1 MAIQATFTYIFFGR
15 LSLRVMSSGAA
26 FVVLERHFPADLH
39 LNSYVE
45 EDRSVSGDQYLLVKG
60 ELSSL

>member
-1 MAIQATFTYIFFGR
+1 
-15 LSLRVMSSGAA
+15 MSSGAA